1 MDAFSESL
9 TEELRWCISALLRV
23 PLKMSQ
29 TFMNHKCTLHP
40 PPSHKNFLFLCPV
53 LFSLALNPSIYKNS
67 KCYSSK
73 GIFLMLCPKP
83 NFPHLPQRRSK
94 LQNKIFLFSPKTEA
108 SPEECCSP
116 QIFQMREPDT
126 VRFPQLVCPSA
137 YQPSPQG
144 TQGEEAH
151 PLASG
156 KTTNTIFKIFM

>member
-1 MDAFSESL
+1 MGSAGQLQE
-9 TEELRWCISALLRV
+9 TCELA
-23 PLKMSQ
+23 Q
-29 TFMNHKCTLHP
+29 QH
-40 PPSHKNFLFLCPV
+40 
-53 LFSLALNPSIYKNS
+53 LALDRKGGYPACLQPPNLLSHYLFHFPLPSTPHKKQLTPSLI
-67 KCYSSK
+67 
-73 GIFLMLCPKP
+73 LCPKP